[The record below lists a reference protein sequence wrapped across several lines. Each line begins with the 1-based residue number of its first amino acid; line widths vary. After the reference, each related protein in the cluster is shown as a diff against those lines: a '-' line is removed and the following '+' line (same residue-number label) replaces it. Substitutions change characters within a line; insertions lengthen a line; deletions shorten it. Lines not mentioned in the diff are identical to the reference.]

1 MNKRQKQVQ
10 QSLLNSEIDVL
21 NALEESYQKALN
33 DINGVIAKLLARK
46 DTENLQ
52 AIIYQLKYQRLL
64 KSEIEG
70 FLNALHTQ
78 NYQLIDD
85 YLKDSYITAH
95 IGTLF
100 DLQGQG
106 VPLILPLNQEQMIS
120 AITLNSKL
128 SEPLYNSLGYD
139 VEHLKINVVSEISR
153 GIAQRL
159 SYAEM
164 ARNLSA
170 KTKLPMK
177 RTLNIA
183 RTEGHRIQ
191 QEATYN
197 LQIRA
202 KEKKYAPHFEFNK
215 LDSYAFYTPN
225 DTGTG
230 ARFKGVCLLDLAILD
245 GTKLP
250 AIAHDSIMF
259 TNIEDQTAIDIV
271 KIYSTKTTKQIFVCI
286 EKPSRYNEKNDDGSI
301 VNIAI
306 ANKCIQLGEN
316 GKALFGRQR
325 DKVEEN
331 PE

>member
-46 DTENLQ
+46 DTENLH

-78 NYQLIDD
+78 NYQLIED
-85 YLKDSYITAH
+85 YLKDSYVTAH

-159 SYAEM
+159 TYAEM

-170 KTKLPMK
+170 KTKLSK
-177 RTLNIA
+177 NRTLNIA

-197 LQIRA
+197 LQARV
-202 KEKKYAPHFEFNK
+202 KEKGAKIFK
-215 LDSYAFYTPN
+215 QWDSTLDRKTRP
-225 DTGTG
+225 TH
-230 ARFKGVCLLDLAILD
+230 RELD
-245 GTKLP
+245 GQM
-250 AIAHDSIMF
+250 IG
-259 TNIEDQTAIDIV
+259 V
-271 KIYSTKTTKQIFVCI
+271 
-286 EKPSRYNEKNDDGSI
+286 NDYFHSSG
-301 VNIAI
+301 
-306 ANKCIQLGEN
+306 G
-316 GKALFGRQR
+316 GKALYPGGFGDPKEDCNCRCCLVQVAEWELS
-325 DKVEEN
+325 DDAFTKMNGETNELQHFESIDDYNKFKKKFWEVTK
-331 PE
+331 

>member
-64 KSEIEG
+64 KSEIER

-128 SEPLYNSLGYD
+128 SAPLYNSLGYD

-159 SYAEM
+159 TYAEM

-170 KTKLPMK
+170 KTKLSK
-177 RTLNIA
+177 NRTLNIA

-197 LQIRA
+197 LQARA
-202 KEKKYAPHFEFNK
+202 KEKGAKIFK
-215 LDSYAFYTPN
+215 QWDSTLDRKTRP
-225 DTGTG
+225 TH
-230 ARFKGVCLLDLAILD
+230 RELD
-245 GTKLP
+245 GQM
-250 AIAHDSIMF
+250 IG
-259 TNIEDQTAIDIV
+259 V
-271 KIYSTKTTKQIFVCI
+271 
-286 EKPSRYNEKNDDGSI
+286 NDYFHSSG
-301 VNIAI
+301 
-306 ANKCIQLGEN
+306 G
-316 GKALFGRQR
+316 GKALYPGGFGDPKEDCNCRCCLVQVAEWELS
-325 DKVEEN
+325 DDAFTKMNGVTNELQHFESIDDYN
-331 PE
+331 QFKKKFWEVTK

>member
-1 MNKRQKQVQ
+1 MNNRQKQVQ

-21 NALEESYQKALN
+21 NALKKSYKKALN

-106 VPLILPLNQEQMIS
+106 VPLILPLDQEQMIS

-139 VEHLKINVVSEISR
+139 IEHLKINVVSEISR

-159 SYAEM
+159 TYAEM

-170 KTKLPMK
+170 KTKLSK
-177 RTLNIA
+177 NRTLNIA

-197 LQIRA
+197 LQARA
-202 KEKKYAPHFEFNK
+202 KEKGAKIFK
-215 LDSYAFYTPN
+215 QWDSTLDRKTRP
-225 DTGTG
+225 TH
-230 ARFKGVCLLDLAILD
+230 RELD
-245 GTKLP
+245 GQM
-250 AIAHDSIMF
+250 IG
-259 TNIEDQTAIDIV
+259 V
-271 KIYSTKTTKQIFVCI
+271 
-286 EKPSRYNEKNDDGSI
+286 NDYFHSSG
-301 VNIAI
+301 
-306 ANKCIQLGEN
+306 G
-316 GKALFGRQR
+316 GKALYPGGFGDPKEDCNCRCCLVQVAEWELS
-325 DKVEEN
+325 DDAFTKMNGETNELQHFESIDDYNKFKKKFWEVTK
-331 PE
+331 

>member
-21 NALEESYQKALN
+21 NALERSYQEALN

-52 AIIYQLKYQRLL
+52 AIIYQLKYQRLI
-64 KSEIEG
+64 KSELEG
-70 FLNALHTQ
+70 FLNALHTR
-78 NYQLIDD
+78 NYQLIDY

-106 VPLILPLNQEQMIS
+106 VPLILPLDQEQMIS

-170 KTKLPMK
+170 KTKLSK
-177 RTLNIA
+177 NRTLNIA

-197 LQIRA
+197 LQARA
-202 KEKKYAPHFEFNK
+202 KEKGAKIFK
-215 LDSYAFYTPN
+215 QWDSTLDRKTRP
-225 DTGTG
+225 TH
-230 ARFKGVCLLDLAILD
+230 RELD
-245 GTKLP
+245 GQM
-250 AIAHDSIMF
+250 IG
-259 TNIEDQTAIDIV
+259 V
-271 KIYSTKTTKQIFVCI
+271 
-286 EKPSRYNEKNDDGSI
+286 NDYFHSSG
-301 VNIAI
+301 
-306 ANKCIQLGEN
+306 G
-316 GKALFGRQR
+316 GKALYPGGFGDPKEDCNCRCCLVQVAEWELS
-325 DKVEEN
+325 DDAFTKMNGETNELQHFESIDDYNKFKKKFWEVTK
-331 PE
+331 

>member
-106 VPLILPLNQEQMIS
+106 VPLILPLDQEQMIS

-139 VEHLKINVVSEISR
+139 IEHLKINVVSEISR
-153 GIAQRL
+153 GITQRL
-159 SYAEM
+159 TYAEM

-177 RTLNIA
+177 RTFNIA

-197 LQIRA
+197 LQARA
-202 KEKKYAPHFEFNK
+202 KEKGAKIFK
-215 LDSYAFYTPN
+215 QWDSTLDRKTRP
-225 DTGTG
+225 TH
-230 ARFKGVCLLDLAILD
+230 RELD
-245 GTKLP
+245 G
-250 AIAHDSIMF
+250 
-259 TNIEDQTAIDIV
+259 
-271 KIYSTKTTKQIFVCI
+271 QIIGV
-286 EKPSRYNEKNDDGSI
+286 NDYFHSSG
-301 VNIAI
+301 
-306 ANKCIQLGEN
+306 G
-316 GKALFGRQR
+316 GKALYPGGFGDPKEDCNCRCCLVQVAEWELSDDAFTKMNGETGELQHFESIDDYNKFKKR
-325 DKVEEN
+325 FWEVTK
-331 PE
+331 

>member
-128 SEPLYNSLGYD
+128 SAPLYNSLGYD

-159 SYAEM
+159 TYAEM

-170 KTKLPMK
+170 ITKVDFNKTF
-177 RTLNIA
+177 RIA

-202 KEKKYAPHFEFNK
+202 VQKGAKIFKQWDST
-215 LDSYAFYTPN
+215 LDRKTRP
-225 DTGTG
+225 TH
-230 ARFKGVCLLDLAILD
+230 RELD
-245 GTKLP
+245 G
-250 AIAHDSIMF
+250 
-259 TNIEDQTAIDIV
+259 
-271 KIYSTKTTKQIFVCI
+271 QIIGV
-286 EKPSRYNEKNDDGSI
+286 NDYFHSSG
-301 VNIAI
+301 
-306 ANKCIQLGEN
+306 G
-316 GKALFGRQR
+316 GKALYPGGFGDPKEDCNCRCCLVQVAEWELS
-325 DKVEEN
+325 DDAFTKMNGVTNELQHFESIDDYN
-331 PE
+331 KFKKKFWEVTK

>member
-21 NALEESYQKALN
+21 NALERSYQEALN

-64 KSEIEG
+64 KSEIER

-128 SEPLYNSLGYD
+128 SEPLYNALGYD

-177 RTLNIA
+177 RTFNIA

-197 LQIRA
+197 LQARA
-202 KEKKYAPHFEFNK
+202 KEKGAKIFK
-215 LDSYAFYTPN
+215 QWDSTLDRKTRP
-225 DTGTG
+225 TH
-230 ARFKGVCLLDLAILD
+230 RELD
-245 GTKLP
+245 GQM
-250 AIAHDSIMF
+250 IG
-259 TNIEDQTAIDIV
+259 V
-271 KIYSTKTTKQIFVCI
+271 
-286 EKPSRYNEKNDDGSI
+286 NDYFHSSG
-301 VNIAI
+301 
-306 ANKCIQLGEN
+306 G
-316 GKALFGRQR
+316 GKALYPGGFGDPKEDCNCRCCLVQVAEWELS
-325 DKVEEN
+325 DDTFTKMNGDTGELQHFESIDDYNQFKKNSWEVTK
-331 PE
+331 